1 MTQSEH
7 RRWLDSQKCNAIIYR
22 DFLGRGLSVK
32 SQKFSSGAIAPAFLV
47 MAAVAALA
55 PTGPAAA
62 STVSIV
68 NPSFEDPHIGVAGT
82 ALVPITGWTKTGG
95 TVQLTTPS
103 LGPGVFNAEDG
114 LQAVFTGIFGPSA
127 VTQTLAPIVA
137 GASYTLS
144 IYVSLLG
151 VTNSAGDYSFSLGY
165 ETDNTPATYTAFATG
180 NNSLGALGTTWLL
193 VSITGVAPLNA
204 NGPLAITLGGDG
216 EFWDNVSVT
225 TDATPLPAALSL
237 FAGGLGT
244 LGLLGWRRKRKNAA
258 L

>member
-1 MTQSEH
+1 M
-7 RRWLDSQKCNAIIYR
+7 
-22 DFLGRGLSVK
+22 
-32 SQKFSSGAIAPAFLV
+32 
-47 MAAVAALA
+47 
-55 PTGPAAA
+55 
-62 STVSIV
+62 
-68 NPSFEDPHIGVAGT
+68 
-82 ALVPITGWTKTGG
+82 PITGWTKTGG

-114 LQAVFTGIFGPSA
+114 SQAVFTGIFGPSA

-204 NGPLAITLGGDG
+204 NGALAITLGGDG

-225 TDATPLPAALSL
+225 TDATPLPAALPL
-237 FAGGLGT
+237 FASGGALLGFM
-244 LGLLGWRRKRKNAA
+244 GWRRKRKAAA
-258 L
+258 LAG